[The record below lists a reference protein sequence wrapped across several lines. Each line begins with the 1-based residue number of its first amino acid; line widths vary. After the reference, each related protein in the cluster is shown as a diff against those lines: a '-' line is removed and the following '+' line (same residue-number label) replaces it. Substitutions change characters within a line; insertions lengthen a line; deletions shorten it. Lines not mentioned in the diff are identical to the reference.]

1 MTSTTTTTT
10 TTTTTKRASGFS
22 LIEVLISSAVLLIG
36 ITALVMG
43 VHIAIGQHA
52 HNRKLAQALI
62 VAEKRTEALLL
73 LFPTSAELRDGRHPA
88 AGFEFYAEGGQPLPL
103 PAETDPKDLLGFRLF
118 YTVTP
123 SAISEGEDP
132 IIGLR
137 LDIVIAWHETLG
149 ERNLV
154 LRTAR

>member
-1 MTSTTTTTT
+1 MTPL
-10 TTTTTKRASGFS
+10 TTTKRGFS
-22 LIEVLISSAVLLIG
+22 LIEVLISSAILLVG
-36 ITALVMG
+36 ITGLVMG

-88 AGFEFYAEGGQPLPL
+88 SGFEFYSDTGQPLPL
-103 PAETDPKDLLGFRLF
+103 PADTDPKDLLGFRLF

-137 LDIVIAWHETLG
+137 LELTIAWHETLG

>member
-1 MTSTTTTTT
+1 MSGVCRHNRSTT
-10 TTTTTKRASGFS
+10 RAFS
-22 LIEVLISSAVLLIG
+22 LLEVMISSAILLIG
-36 ITALVMG
+36 ITSLVMG
-43 VHIAIGQHA
+43 VHVAIGQHT

-62 VAEKRTEALLL
+62 VAEKRMEAVLL
-73 LFPTSAELRDGRHPA
+73 LFPTSSDLRDGRHPET
-88 AGFEFYAEGGQPLPL
+88 GFEFFDEAGWPVVV
-103 PAETDPKDLLGFRLF
+103 PASTDPEDVPGFRLS

-137 LDIVIAWHETLG
+137 VELTVLWNETMG
-149 ERNLV
+149 ERQLV

>member
-1 MTSTTTTTT
+1 MTTTTTAT
-10 TTTTTKRASGFS
+10 TTAAARAFS
-22 LIEVLISSAVLLIG
+22 LIEVMMSSAILLIG

-43 VHIAIGQHA
+43 VHVAIGQHA

-62 VAEKRTEALLL
+62 IAEKRMEAVLL
-73 LFPTSAELRDGRHPA
+73 LFPTSTDLRDGRHPET
-88 AGFEFYAEGGQPLPL
+88 GFEFFGEQGRPLGL
-103 PAETDPKDLLGFRLF
+103 PTDTDPKDLLGFRAF
-118 YTVTP
+118 YSVTP
-123 SAISEGEDP
+123 SAISEGDDP

-137 LDIVIAWHETLG
+137 VELTVVWNETLG